1 MEGIKEKNTDLFKTN
16 TTKDYYYY
24 YKGRKKTRKPKTD
37 KEKIRKQSENNK
49 IKDFRNLF
57 RVLKVSEAIKDKI
70 MRDIRTLFEE
80 EEEENYYKPVRIGT
94 FYGNKYIEHE
104 SNCDKDK
111 TPSMEEYLHEIKPYL
126 KDINNLKKSVS
137 WKTQSTLAINII
149 SSKGTNE
156 EQVMHS
162 WGDNIEIMINVKAG
176 KVVKEHFES
185 VLSRYQ
191 IGL

>member
-1 MEGIKEKNTDLFKTN
+1 M
-16 TTKDYYYY
+16 
-24 YKGRKKTRKPKTD
+24 
-37 KEKIRKQSENNK
+37 
-49 IKDFRNLF
+49 
-57 RVLKVSEAIKDKI
+57 
-70 MRDIRTLFEE
+70 
-80 EEEENYYKPVRIGT
+80 
-94 FYGNKYIEHE
+94 
-104 SNCDKDK
+104 
-111 TPSMEEYLHEIKPYL
+111 

-185 VLSRYQ
+185 LLSRYQ